1 MLVMFKI
8 IGQEDQDDVED
19 RTNDELTREK
29 LNQKPKTHNKKEWK
43 KIDEQLQKD
52 NNKKIINKKR
62 RTAHKTHN
70 HHIKQFITINKL

>member
-1 MLVMFKI
+1 MPTI
-8 IGQEDQDDVED
+8 HNWEEWDDVED

-29 LNQKPKTHNKKEWK
+29 LNHKPKTHNKKEWK
-43 KIDEQLQKD
+43 KIDEQLQRD

-70 HHIKQFITINKL
+70 HHHK